1 MDIKDYTIEQL
12 QELSQKLRDKILHTV
27 SQNGGHLSS
36 SMGAVDLIVAMH
48 KVFDAK
54 NDPFIFDVSH
64 QAYAH
69 KLLTN
74 RWDEFDALRTF
85 RGLSGYT
92 KP

>member
-54 NDPFIFDVSH
+54 NDEIAV
-64 QAYAH
+64 YI
-69 KLLTN
+69 N
-74 RWDEFDALRTF
+74 
-85 RGLSGYT
+85 
-92 KP
+92 